1 MAVLKSSE
9 PPEAAEAGQASA
21 ASPRPYRIP
30 WWERKA
36 VVPYLLVA
44 PAILFELLVHFIPMV
59 AGVVMSLYGLTL
71 FTLHHWSSAPFVGL
85 SNFKLAIDINGPIG
99 SALLQ
104 SFEVTV
110 PFTLL
115 SVGLSWVI
123 GILAATGLNVEFRGR
138 GALRSALLVPYALP
152 VYVAIIIWSF
162 MLQRDNGVINA
173 VLVRDL
179 HVLHSPPFWLLGTKA
194 FWSLVAA
201 AVWRWF
207 PFAFLV
213 LLAALQNIPTE
224 LYEAAAVDGASSWRQ
239 FRSIT
244 LPSLRSA
251 NLVLVLVLFLWN
263 FNDFNTPYVLFGN
276 APPSAADL
284 VSLHIYI
291 VSFESWNFGLG
302 SAMSVMLMVF
312 LFIVSMVYLRVLRRG
327 GEFNV

>member
-1 MAVLKSSE
+1 MSVLKPSR
-9 PPEAAEAGQASA
+9 PVKAAEEQEASA
-21 ASPRPYRIP
+21 AAPRRSP
-30 WWERKA
+30 WWQREG
-36 VVPYLLVA
+36 VIPYLLIG

-85 SNFKLAIDINGPIG
+85 SNFKLAVNIHGPIG
-99 SALLQ
+99 SALLD
-104 SFEVTV
+104 SFEITV
-110 PFTLL
+110 PFT
-115 SVGLSWVI
+115 
-123 GILAATGLNVEFRGR
+123 ILAVGFSWLIGMLAAIGLNVEFRGR
-138 GALRSALLVPYALP
+138 AALRSALLVPYAMP

-162 MLQRDNGVINA
+162 MLQRDNGVVNT
-173 VLVRDL
+173 VLVHEL
-179 HVLHSPPFWLLGTKA
+179 HVVHNPPFWLLGGKA
-194 FWSLVAA
+194 FWSMVAA

-207 PFAFLV
+207 PFAFLI

-263 FNDFNTPYVLFGN
+263 FNDFNTPFVLFGN
-276 APPSAADL
+276 APPSPADL

-291 VSFESWNFGLG
+291 VSFDSWNFGLG
-302 SAMSVMLMVF
+302 SAMSVMLMLF
-312 LFIVSMVYLRVLRRG
+312 LFIVSAIYLRVLRRG